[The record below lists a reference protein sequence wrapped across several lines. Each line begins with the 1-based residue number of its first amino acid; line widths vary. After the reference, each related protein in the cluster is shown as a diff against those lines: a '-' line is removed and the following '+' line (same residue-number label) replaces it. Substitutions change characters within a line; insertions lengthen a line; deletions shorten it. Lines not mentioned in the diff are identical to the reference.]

1 MKNLLALIMMTFL
14 LISCSTYN
22 GPIFKGSN
30 YISRNI
36 GTTYHYKRTDLDT
49 KKSIFFDI
57 TVDSCNADKS
67 KCSYTT
73 KIFNSSG
80 KIINKYNMHYTIDK
94 GSFFFKGTVR
104 VTDNFYKDSSIL
116 LPEKLLLNREVNMQ
130 HPEKFGYVRE
140 RLIVHKEV
148 PSIKVNNHKYEGCL
162 NIISETITPL
172 NDKKIKILTNEIDC
186 KNIGAVKKEMSI
198 YSLIPV
204 KNPEYN
210 NFALNARYIETL
222 QNITHKDS

>member
-1 MKNLLALIMMTFL
+1 MRNLLALIIIIFL
-14 LISCSTYN
+14 LASCSTYN

-30 YISRNI
+30 YISTDV
-36 GTTYHYKRTDLDT
+36 GTTYHYKRVELKT
-49 KKSIFFDI
+49 KQSISIDI

-73 KIFNSSG
+73 KIFDSSG
-80 KIINKYNMHYTIDK
+80 KMINKYSMHYTIDK
-94 GSFFFKGTVR
+94 GSFFFKGAVR
-104 VTDNFYKDSSIL
+104 ITDNFYKDSSIL
-116 LPEKLLLNREVNMQ
+116 LPEKLQLNREVNMQ
-130 HPEKFGYVRE
+130 HSERFGYVRE

-148 PSIKVNNHKYEGCL
+148 PNIEINKHKYKNCL
-162 NIISETITPL
+162 NMIFETITPL

-186 KNIGAVKKEMSI
+186 ENIGAVKKEMSI

-210 NFALNARYIETL
+210 NFALNASYIETL
-222 QNITHKDS
+222 QSITHKDS